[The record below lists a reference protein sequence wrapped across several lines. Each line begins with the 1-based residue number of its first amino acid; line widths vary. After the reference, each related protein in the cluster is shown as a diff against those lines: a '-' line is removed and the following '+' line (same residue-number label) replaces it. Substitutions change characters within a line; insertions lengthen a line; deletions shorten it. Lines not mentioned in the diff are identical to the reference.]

1 LSHFLINIVVIN
13 CSWRVLPFSLILGN
27 EHSAIKISSFPL
39 QFSFSLSFSQSMI
52 SVYGTWKPTGQNKLL
67 KKRVRFCTL
76 RSFDTLIEF
85 SSSDFFSANKST
97 MPLWRNFL
105 WSLFIHEEFLDWI
118 HPLHFSRPQLIYVFL
133 E

>member
-1 LSHFLINIVVIN
+1 
-13 CSWRVLPFSLILGN
+13 LGN

-52 SVYGTWKPTGQNKLL
+52 SVYGTSVHGNLRQNKLL
-67 KKRVRFCTL
+67 KKGVRFCTL

-97 MPLWRNFL
+97 MPLLRNFL